1 MKMSVENNER
11 EIHCNGHEILIGDEV
26 VYQKEV
32 DVYVTIRQRVK
43 VSSSQPLRHEDAV
56 YITEQLFD
64 EDKLDYVEHGVITD
78 AHVE

>member
-1 MKMSVENNER
+1 M
-11 EIHCNGHEILIGDEV
+11 
-26 VYQKEV
+26 YQKEV